1 MIDDKGYL
9 IKANLY
15 DGLDCDDDII
25 FYQNDTM
32 QSKIVAEFTGKKRA
46 AIDVADCTVVCVIQ
60 KSDKEIVTAYME
72 NDFNVANRAE
82 YVLSQ
87 NALASTGKGIIT
99 IFVYGSDNERQT
111 FGSIKFKVLKDV
123 NSGSVESTTE
133 YPVLTK
139 LISDTKVVVND
150 AENAKNEI
158 LGISADIAN
167 AEKQRNIAET
177 KREENEGN
185 RSKEFAGIKKEY
197 ESLKSIM
204 IDENNAANLQNQINE
219 ANSQL
224 DTKANQRDLDV
235 EKGRIDTLMS
245 LPDGSTTNDA
255 RLEDICVGFDSYV
268 YPNPGDAV
276 RNQCKKI
283 KKITDD
289 IVDTSEIISRNVVNL
304 SDNAVESKGCTLNV
318 VDEIITINGTATA
331 ITDLNLNMNFLNN
344 GVYTFK
350 YEILEGSLS
359 GSIQFCYQSEKGFA
373 LIENGVT
380 VNITDMNRSKIRIL
394 NGTTCEN
401 LKIHLWA
408 WSGDTV
414 GEWEP
419 YGTYTTVALNPN
431 LKIPKVEDAFEKSI
445 ESYKLANEN
454 KKKFEKYIQ
463 LENLNIETLDNA
475 YVLAHNG
482 TIQSSNGFKLDK
494 FKLKQGEKLT
504 LNCIAG
510 QGIATISIWNKGY
523 NIMLDT
529 PCVAI
534 DRNQATYTYIAT
546 KKEEYVAVCG
556 RTNEGEFSYFKE
568 IEPIMNMNQYLISYI
583 DSLQYNNLFSSFY
596 FKGLKGIAIGDSLT
610 HGVVD
615 GTTGASKNTDK
626 NYPYFLSKM
635 LGCTIEKDG
644 HPGIDASGYYNKY
657 GSTKDYSEYDF
668 AIVFLGTNY
677 GLTDTLDNDTNNAP
691 YADTDTGCY
700 CKLIEKIKTDNPNC
714 KIILCQ
720 TYTTV
725 GNENIKP
732 VSPKKVTNKVISQI
746 AEKYNLI
753 SLDLDIEPLNLT
765 FVDGVIHQFDETHL
779 GVGGYLFLASE
790 IAKKLSQQIIEN
802 LGFINDI
809 Y

>member
-25 FYQNDTM
+25 FYQNDTK

-158 LGISADIAN
+158 LGVSADIAN
-167 AEKQRNIAET
+167 SEKQRVSAET
-177 KREENEGN
+177 KREENESSRIN
-185 RSKEFAGIKKEY
+185 EFAGIKKEY
-197 ESLKSIM
+197 ESLKGIM
-204 IDENNAANLQNQINE
+204 IDENNAVNLQNQINE

-510 QGIATISIWNKGY
+510 QGIATISIWNKSY

-765 FVDGVIHQFDETHL
+765 FVDGVIHQFDKTHL

>member
-25 FYQNDTM
+25 FYQNDTK

-158 LGISADIAN
+158 LGVSADIAN
-167 AEKQRNIAET
+167 SEKQRVSAET
-177 KREENEGN
+177 KREENESSRIN
-185 RSKEFAGIKKEY
+185 EFAGIKKEY

-765 FVDGVIHQFDETHL
+765 FVDGVIHQFDKTHL

>member
-1 MIDDKGYL
+1 MNTKIVKLD
-9 IKANLY
+9 INRNLY
-15 DGLDCDDDII
+15 DTLTAKQGDTQSRFLLFQLLDGAIPFSLENRSVKVFATKPDGKEVFNDLIINDRVKGYCTLELTNQMLAVPGLLKLELMVIEGDKKLTTNV
-25 FYQNDTM
+25 FYMDVKKSIN
-32 QSKIVAEFTGKKRA
+32 SENAIVSTNEFSALLNG
-46 AIDVADCTVVCVIQ
+46 
-60 KSDKEIVTAYME
+60 
-72 NDFNVANRAE
+72 
-82 YVLSQ
+82 
-87 NALASTGKGIIT
+87 LASLNE
-99 IFVYGSDNERQT
+99 YDN
-111 FGSIKFKVLKDV
+111 
-123 NSGSVESTTE
+123 
-133 YPVLTK
+133 Y
-139 LISDTKVVVND
+139 
-150 AENAKNEI
+150 KNEI
-158 LGISADIAN
+158 AAARDGEVNLL
-167 AEKQRNIAET
+167 T
-177 KREENEGN
+177 KV
-185 RSKEFAGIKKEY
+185 KK
-197 ESLKSIM
+197 
-204 IDENNAANLQNQINE
+204 IDE
-219 ANSQL
+219 QL
-224 DTKANQRDLDV
+224 DNKANQRDLDV

-331 ITDLNLNMNFLNN
+331 VTDLNLNMNFLSN

-725 GNENIKP
+725 GNKNIKP

-765 FVDGVIHQFDETHL
+765 FVDGVIHQFDKTHL